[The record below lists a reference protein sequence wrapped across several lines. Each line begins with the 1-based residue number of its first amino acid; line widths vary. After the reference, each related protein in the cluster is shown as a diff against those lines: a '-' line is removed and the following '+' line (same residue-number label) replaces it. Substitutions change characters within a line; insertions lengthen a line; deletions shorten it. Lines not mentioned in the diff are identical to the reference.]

1 MSEQPV
7 ILVIEDDEDVQDV
20 IEVALINAGFEPVVA
35 ESGEEAITLLRSRHV
50 EYRAVVIDVGL
61 QSRMNGWAIARQA
74 RAIDPTFP
82 IIYLGSTSV
91 DEWRSQGVPDSIL
104 LRKPFAAA
112 QLPAAVCQLLNMSG

>member
-20 IEVALINAGFEPVVA
+20 VEVALINAGFEPVVA
-35 ESGEEAITLLRSRHV
+35 ESGEEAITLLSSRHV